1 MTSVQPPLKPK
12 TVEEL
17 RDEAFMKTYNT
28 VNELRHKWSMTFTD
42 AVLVMIIMTLLNRK

>member
-1 MTSVQPPLKPK
+1 MTSVQPPPKPK
-12 TVEEL
+12 SVEEI

-42 AVLVMIIMTLLNRK
+42 AVLVMILMTLLNRK